1 MYVDECGNP
10 DLESSDNPIHRY
22 LSLTGVIINLDYV
35 SSILF
40 SQMESLKFK
49 FFGSHPDEP
58 IIFHR
63 KELVNAKHPFEALR
77 DNNIRN
83 KFDAELLNYL
93 KIWEYSVV
101 TVCLDKQML
110 NKHIAFGDMSHIIIA
125 WHFF

>member
-101 TVCLDKQML
+101 TVCLDKQMH
-110 NKHIAFGDMSHIIIA
+110 K
-125 WHFF
+125 